1 MNNLFRILLVGTMIC
16 VAAIINPMAAQTTQK
31 SADTL
36 KSIPADVMSV
46 LKKSCFGCHAE
57 PGKSTAMLHVNF
69 TKWDEYSAEKQASKA
84 KDMCSEVTK
93 DKMPPKKFRENNPE
107 AIPTKEEMKI
117 LCEWAEMMQKTK

>member
-1 MNNLFRILLVGTMIC
+1 MKNFFRITFSCALIFAVCI
-16 VAAIINPMAAQTTQK
+16 VNPLRAQTTQK

-57 PGKSTAMLHVNF
+57 PGKSTAMLHLNF